1 MSKRRQKTEKF
12 QHERRPEPIR
22 PLTDNQGVYL
32 DALKVSEQLV
42 VMGPAGTGKTFIAG
56 THAADQLRTH
66 RVGRVIIT
74 RPNVPAGRS
83 LGFFPGS
90 LEEKFAPWV
99 APLAGV
105 ISDRLGANV
114 YENAVRNGD
123 IVVVPFETMRG
134 SSWDN
139 ALIILDEAQN
149 TTPLEMKM
157 FLTRIGKDSQVI
169 INGDVNQ
176 TDLKETSGLRKVIH
190 MVKSYAL
197 PVPIIEFTMDD
208 IVRSDICAQWVRA
221 FHQEGI

>member
-1 MSKRRQKTEKF
+1 MSKRHNKSEKF

-32 DALKVSEQLV
+32 DALKSSAQVI

-56 THAADQLRTH
+56 SHAADSLRTS
-66 RVGRVIIT
+66 RVRQVIIT

-83 LGFFPGS
+83 LGFFPGT

-99 APLAGV
+99 APLTGV
-105 ISDRLGANV
+105 ISGRLGANV
-114 YENAVRNGD
+114 FDNAVRNQN

-134 SSWDN
+134 SSWDDS
-139 ALIILDEAQN
+139 LIILDEAQN

-157 FLTRIGKDSQVI
+157 FLTRIGENSQVI

-176 TDLKETSGLRKVIH
+176 TDLKETSGLRKIIH
-190 MVKSYAL
+190 MVKSYSL